1 MIPRRV
7 SGAVL
12 AALTGLVVLAGP
24 ASAHTE
30 LESSSP
36 AEGAALGTA
45 PSQVE
50 LTFGEPV
57 TLPPDPIEV
66 TGRDGVSWQV
76 GAPAVA
82 GGVVT
87 VPVTPSG
94 PAQAYT
100 VTWKVVAKDGDNVT
114 GTVHFTLTAPV
125 ASAAPAAAPGAAA
138 ASSPAAPTSAAPATL
153 DSAGI
158 PTWVW
163 VLVSVVGLLAVIV
176 VGIRQLRGR
185 PKD

>member
-1 MIPRRV
+1 MIPRRA

-12 AALTGLVVLAGP
+12 AALVGLVVFVVFAGP

-30 LESSSP
+30 LEASSP
-36 AEGAALGTA
+36 AEGASLATA
-45 PSQVE
+45 PTQLE

-57 TLPPDPIEV
+57 TLPPDPVKVI
-66 TGRDGVSWQV
+66 GRDGTAWPT
-76 GAPAVA
+76 GAATVA

-100 VTWKVVAKDGDNVT
+100 LTWQVVAKDGDNVT
-114 GTVHFTLTAPV
+114 GTVHFSLTAP
-125 ASAAPAAAPGAAA
+125 AQAATTAPGSAAPV
-138 ASSPAAPTSAAPATL
+138 TL
-153 DSAGI
+153 DSVGI
-158 PTWVW
+158 PGWLW
-163 VLVSVVGLLAVIV
+163 VLVAVVGLLAVIV
-176 VGIRQLRGR
+176 VGVRQLRGR